1 MISRRIRQALT
12 CLPELFA
19 PDAKPMSI
27 LYIGAHHKETALVP
41 QLKAAGHR
49 ISLLEIVPNYAKRFM
64 RGGMSEGIFD
74 YVHIGD
80 VRDYATVHAI
90 GHHNVTIWWHGPEH
104 VKRPRLIATIASL
117 EHYTSKL
124 ILIACPWGDSKMFH
138 TDAKCTE
145 KASMRHLSKLYPED
159 FEAMDYVTDSYGVR
173 DGSAHDVTSQFIA
186 WKWVNHD

>member
-1 MISRRIRQALT
+1 MNRRLQQALDNV
-12 CLPELFA
+12 PELFNA
-19 PDAKPMSI
+19 GNTPMRI
-27 LYIGAHHKETALVP
+27 LYVGAHHKEIALVP
-41 QLKAAGHR
+41 QLKTAGHQ

-64 RGGMSEGIFD
+64 KDGMSEGIFE
-74 YVHIGD
+74 YVYIGD
-80 VRDYATVHAI
+80 VRDYATVHTI
-90 GHHNVTIWWHGPEH
+90 GHHDAMIWWHGPEH
-104 VKRPRLIATIASL
+104 VKRSRLSSTIATL

-138 TDAKCTE
+138 TGTKCTE

-159 FEAMDYVTDSYGVR
+159 FEAMGYETDSYGIC